1 MASRV
6 KFTAF
11 LCHSPAA
18 PIPDN
23 TVTSL
28 RRRLNVM
35 KEVFGDSDDDGAAG
49 GGGGDDARRK
59 ERFKYDVHNFL
70 APTPPGSPLLCI
82 EN

>member
-1 MASRV
+1 MTLLLIHCYRTSP
-6 KFTAF
+6 
-11 LCHSPAA
+11 CHSPAA

-49 GGGGDDARRK
+49 GGGGGDDARRK
-59 ERFKYDVHNFL
+59 GRFKYDVHNIL
-70 APTPPGSPLLCI
+70 TPPSVF
-82 EN
+82 